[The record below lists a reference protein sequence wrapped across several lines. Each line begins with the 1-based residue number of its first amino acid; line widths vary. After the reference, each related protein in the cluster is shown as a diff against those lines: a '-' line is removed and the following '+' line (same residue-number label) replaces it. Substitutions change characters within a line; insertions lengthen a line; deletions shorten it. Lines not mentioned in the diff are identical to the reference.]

1 MTTDNET
8 KTLLEYLP
16 PFLREYYEF
25 KQLCKSGD
33 IEVSSI
39 DKAVDWNFDSA
50 FISDCDATVLSK
62 YERLLGIIPTS
73 SQSLENRRNKVLL
86 QWNTVASM
94 TLPQF
99 ISKLQE
105 YCGKDNIYVDTS
117 RELFYQLVL
126 WLNIHKVDVP
136 IIKDFV
142 DTWLPMNVN
151 YTLNGKTEIEE
162 SLKIGFLTKVE
173 KANIISVESYQED
186 TSLVLCVDDDDNL
199 LLSDDGDIY
208 IFEQKG

>member
-1 MTTDNET
+1 MDNET

-33 IEVSSI
+33 VEVSNI
-39 DKAVDWNFDSA
+39 DEAVDWNLDSA
-50 FISDCDATVLSK
+50 FISDCDETVLSK
-62 YERLLGIIPTS
+62 YERFLGIIPTS
-73 SQSLENRRNKVLL
+73 SQSIENRKNRVLL

-99 ISKLQE
+99 VSKLQG
-105 YCGKDNIYVDTS
+105 YCGKDDIYVDSS
-117 RELFYQLVL
+117 REQFYQLVI
-126 WLNIHKVDVP
+126 WLNIHKVDIP
-136 IIKDFV
+136 LIKDFI

-162 SLKIGFLTKVE
+162 SLKIGILTKVE
-173 KANIISVESYQED
+173 KANIISVENYQED

-208 IFEQKG
+208 IFE

>member
-1 MTTDNET
+1 MDNET

-73 SQSLENRRNKVLL
+73 SQSIENRRNMVLL

-94 TLPQF
+94 TLSQF

-117 RELFYQLVL
+117 REQFYQLVL

-173 KANIISVESYQED
+173 KANIISVESYQD
-186 TSLVLCVDDDDNL
+186 DASLVLCVDDDDNL

-208 IFEQKG
+208 IFE

>member
-1 MTTDNET
+1 MDNET

-50 FISDCDATVLSK
+50 FISDCDATALSK

-73 SQSLENRRNKVLL
+73 SQSIENRRNMVLL

-94 TLPQF
+94 TLSQF

-117 RELFYQLVL
+117 REQFYQLVL

-186 TSLVLCVDDDDNL
+186 ASLVLCVDDDDNL

-208 IFEQKG
+208 IFE

>member
-73 SQSLENRRNKVLL
+73 NQSIENRRNKVLL

-117 RELFYQLVL
+117 REQFYQLVL

-142 DTWLPMNVN
+142 DAWLPMNVN

-208 IFEQKG
+208 IFE

>member
-1 MTTDNET
+1 MDNET

-39 DKAVDWNFDSA
+39 DKAVDWNFYSA
-50 FISDCDATVLSK
+50 FISDCDETVLSK
-62 YERLLGIIPTS
+62 YEKFLGIVSSS
-73 SQSLENRRNKVLL
+73 SQSLETRKNKVLL
-86 QWNTVASM
+86 QWNTIASM

-99 ISKLQE
+99 VSKLQG

-117 RELFYQLVL
+117 REQFYQLVL
-126 WLNIHKVDVP
+126 WLNIHEVDVP

-208 IFEQKG
+208 IFE

>member
-1 MTTDNET
+1 MDNET
-8 KTLLEYLP
+8 KNLLEYLP

-73 SQSLENRRNKVLL
+73 SQSIENRRNMVLL

-94 TLPQF
+94 TLSQF

-117 RELFYQLVL
+117 REQFYQLVL

-186 TSLVLCVDDDDNL
+186 ASLVLCVDDDDNL

-208 IFEQKG
+208 IFE

>member
-1 MTTDNET
+1 MDNET

-73 SQSLENRRNKVLL
+73 SQSIENRRNMVLL

-94 TLPQF
+94 TLSQF

-117 RELFYQLVL
+117 REQFYQLVL
-126 WLNIHKVDVP
+126 WINIHKVDVP

-186 TSLVLCVDDDDNL
+186 ASLVLCVDDDDNL

-208 IFEQKG
+208 IFE

>member
-1 MTTDNET
+1 MATDNET

-73 SQSLENRRNKVLL
+73 SQSIENRRNKVLL

-117 RELFYQLVL
+117 REQFYQLAI
-126 WLNIHKVDVP
+126 WLNIHKVDIP
-136 IIKDFV
+136 LIKDFI
-142 DTWLPMNVN
+142 DTWMPMNVN

-186 TSLVLCVDDDDNL
+186 TLLVLCVDDDDNL

-208 IFEQKG
+208 IFE

>member
-1 MTTDNET
+1 MDNET

-73 SQSLENRRNKVLL
+73 SQSIGNRRNMVLL

-94 TLPQF
+94 TLSQF

-117 RELFYQLVL
+117 REQFYQLVL

-186 TSLVLCVDDDDNL
+186 ASLVLCVDDDDNL

-208 IFEQKG
+208 IFE

>member
-1 MTTDNET
+1 MDNET

-50 FISDCDATVLSK
+50 FISDCDDTVLSK
-62 YERLLGIIPTS
+62 YEKFLGIVSSS

-117 RELFYQLVL
+117 REQFYQLVL

-208 IFEQKG
+208 IFE

>member
-39 DKAVDWNFDSA
+39 DKAVNWNFDSA

-73 SQSLENRRNKVLL
+73 SQSIENRRNKVLL

-94 TLPQF
+94 TLSQF

-117 RELFYQLVL
+117 REQFYQLVL

-208 IFEQKG
+208 IFE

>member
-1 MTTDNET
+1 MATDNET

-50 FISDCDATVLSK
+50 FILDCDATVLSK

-73 SQSLENRRNKVLL
+73 SQSIENRRNKVLL

-105 YCGKDNIYVDTS
+105 YCGKDNFTVDNS
-117 RELFYQLVL
+117 REQFYQLVI
-126 WLNIHKVDVP
+126 WLNIHKVDIP
-136 IIKDFV
+136 LIKDFI

-186 TSLVLCVDDDDNL
+186 ASLVLCVDDDDNL

-208 IFEQKG
+208 IFE

>member
-1 MTTDNET
+1 MDNET

-73 SQSLENRRNKVLL
+73 SQSIENRRNMVLL

-94 TLPQF
+94 TLSQF

-117 RELFYQLVL
+117 REQFYQLVL

-186 TSLVLCVDDDDNL
+186 ASLVLCVDDDDNL

-208 IFEQKG
+208 IFFFFL

>member
-1 MTTDNET
+1 MATDNET

-62 YERLLGIIPTS
+62 YEQLLGIIPTS
-73 SQSLENRRNKVLL
+73 SQSIENRRNKVLL

-105 YCGKDNIYVDTS
+105 YCGKDNFTVDNS
-117 RELFYQLVL
+117 REQFYQLVI
-126 WLNIHKVDVP
+126 WLNIHKVDIP
-136 IIKDFV
+136 LIKDFI

-162 SLKIGFLTKVE
+162 SLKIGFLTKIE
-173 KANIISVESYQED
+173 ERNQISVEEYNDD
-186 TSLVLCVDDDDNL
+186 TIVYCADDENNIILDDDGNILILD
-199 LLSDDGDIY
+199 
-208 IFEQKG
+208 E

>member
-1 MTTDNET
+1 MDNET

-73 SQSLENRRNKVLL
+73 SQSIENRRNKVLL

-105 YCGKDNIYVDTS
+105 YCGKDNFTVDNS
-117 RELFYQLVL
+117 REQFYQLVI
-126 WLNIHKVDVP
+126 WLNIHKVDIP
-136 IIKDFV
+136 LIKDFI

-208 IFEQKG
+208 ICE

>member
-1 MTTDNET
+1 M
-8 KTLLEYLP
+8 
-16 PFLREYYEF
+16 REYYEF

-73 SQSLENRRNKVLL
+73 SQSIENRRNMVLL

-94 TLPQF
+94 TLSQF

-117 RELFYQLVL
+117 REQFYQLVL

-186 TSLVLCVDDDDNL
+186 ASLVLCVDDDDNL

-208 IFEQKG
+208 IFE

>member
-73 SQSLENRRNKVLL
+73 SQSIENRRNMVLL

-94 TLPQF
+94 TLSQF

-117 RELFYQLVL
+117 REQFYQLVL

-186 TSLVLCVDDDDNL
+186 ASLVLCVDDDDNL

-208 IFEQKG
+208 IFE

>member
-1 MTTDNET
+1 MDNET

-73 SQSLENRRNKVLL
+73 SQSIENRRNMVLL

-94 TLPQF
+94 TLSQF
-99 ISKLQE
+99 FSKLQE

-117 RELFYQLVL
+117 REQFYQLVL

-186 TSLVLCVDDDDNL
+186 ASLVLCVDDDDNL

-208 IFEQKG
+208 IFE

>member
-1 MTTDNET
+1 MDNET

-73 SQSLENRRNKVLL
+73 SQSIENRRNMVLL

-94 TLPQF
+94 TLSQF

-117 RELFYQLVL
+117 REQFYLLVL

-186 TSLVLCVDDDDNL
+186 ASLVLCVDDDDNL

-208 IFEQKG
+208 IFE

>member
-1 MTTDNET
+1 MDNET

-73 SQSLENRRNKVLL
+73 SQSIENRRNMVLL

-94 TLPQF
+94 TLSQF

-117 RELFYQLVL
+117 REQFYQLVL

-186 TSLVLCVDDDDNL
+186 ATLVLCVDDDDNL

-208 IFEQKG
+208 IFE

>member
-1 MTTDNET
+1 MDNET

-50 FISDCDATVLSK
+50 FISDCDETVLSK
-62 YERLLGIIPTS
+62 YEKFLGIVSSS
-73 SQSLENRRNKVLL
+73 SQSLETRKNKVLL
-86 QWNTVASM
+86 QWNTIASM

-99 ISKLQE
+99 VSKLQG

-117 RELFYQLVL
+117 REQFYQLVL
-126 WLNIHKVDVP
+126 WLNIHEVDVP

-208 IFEQKG
+208 IFE

>member
-1 MTTDNET
+1 MDNET

-25 KQLCKSGD
+25 KSGD

-73 SQSLENRRNKVLL
+73 SQSIENRRNMVLL

-94 TLPQF
+94 TLSQF

-117 RELFYQLVL
+117 REQFYQLVL

-186 TSLVLCVDDDDNL
+186 ASLVLCVDDDDNL

-208 IFEQKG
+208 IFE

>member
-208 IFEQKG
+208 IFE

>member
-1 MTTDNET
+1 MDNET

-33 IEVSSI
+33 IEVSSF

-73 SQSLENRRNKVLL
+73 SQSIENRRNMVLL

-94 TLPQF
+94 TLSQF

-117 RELFYQLVL
+117 REQFYQLVL

-186 TSLVLCVDDDDNL
+186 ASLVLCVDDDDNL

-208 IFEQKG
+208 IFE

>member
-1 MTTDNET
+1 MDNET

-50 FISDCDATVLSK
+50 FISDCDETVLSK
-62 YERLLGIIPTS
+62 YEKFLGIVSSS
-73 SQSLENRRNKVLL
+73 SQSLETRKNKVLS
-86 QWNTVASM
+86 QWNTIASM

-99 ISKLQE
+99 VSKLQG

-117 RELFYQLVL
+117 REQFYQLVL
-126 WLNIHKVDVP
+126 WLNIHEVDVP

-186 TSLVLCVDDDDNL
+186 TSLVLCVDDDNNL

-208 IFEQKG
+208 IFE

>member
-1 MTTDNET
+1 MDNET

-73 SQSLENRRNKVLL
+73 SQSIENRRNIGA
-86 QWNTVASM
+86 VAM
-94 TLPQF
+94 
-99 ISKLQE
+99 E
-105 YCGKDNIYVDTS
+105 YSGKYDLVAIYFKTP
-117 RELFYQLVL
+117 RIL
-126 WLNIHKVDVP
+126 W
-136 IIKDFV
+136 
-142 DTWLPMNVN
+142 
-151 YTLNGKTEIEE
+151 
-162 SLKIGFLTKVE
+162 
-173 KANIISVESYQED
+173 QR
-186 TSLVLCVDDDDNL
+186 
-199 LLSDDGDIY
+199 
-208 IFEQKG
+208 

>member
-1 MTTDNET
+1 MDNET

-73 SQSLENRRNKVLL
+73 SQSIENRRNMVLL

-94 TLPQF
+94 TLSQF

-117 RELFYQLVL
+117 REQFYQLVL

-186 TSLVLCVDDDDNL
+186 ASLVLCVDDDDNL
-199 LLSDDGDIY
+199 LLSDDGEIY
-208 IFEQKG
+208 IFE

>member
-1 MTTDNET
+1 MDNET

-73 SQSLENRRNKVLL
+73 SQSIENRRNMVLL

-94 TLPQF
+94 TLSQF

-117 RELFYQLVL
+117 REQFYQIDL

-186 TSLVLCVDDDDNL
+186 ASLVLCVDDDDNL

-208 IFEQKG
+208 IFE

>member
-1 MTTDNET
+1 MATDNET

-39 DKAVDWNFDSA
+39 DKAVDWNYESA

-73 SQSLENRRNKVLL
+73 SQSIENRRNKVLL

-105 YCGKDNIYVDTS
+105 YCGKDNFTVDNS
-117 RELFYQLVL
+117 REQFYQLVI
-126 WLNIHKVDVP
+126 WLNIHKVDIP
-136 IIKDFV
+136 LIKDFI

-162 SLKIGFLTKVE
+162 SLKIGFLTKIE

-208 IFEQKG
+208 IFE

>member
-1 MTTDNET
+1 MDNET

-50 FISDCDATVLSK
+50 FISDCDETVLSK
-62 YERLLGIIPTS
+62 YEKFLGIVSSS
-73 SQSLENRRNKVLL
+73 SQSLETRKNKVLL
-86 QWNTVASM
+86 QWNTIASM

-99 ISKLQE
+99 VSKLQG

-117 RELFYQLVL
+117 REQFYQLVL
-126 WLNIHKVDVP
+126 WLNIHEVDVP

-186 TSLVLCVDDDDNL
+186 TSLVLCVDDDNNL

-208 IFEQKG
+208 IFE

>member
-1 MTTDNET
+1 MATDNET

-39 DKAVDWNFDSA
+39 NKAVDWNFDSA

-73 SQSLENRRNKVLL
+73 SQSIENRRNKVLL

-94 TLPQF
+94 TLSQF

-117 RELFYQLVL
+117 REQFYQLVL
-126 WLNIHKVDVP
+126 WLNIHEVDVP

-208 IFEQKG
+208 IFE

>member
-1 MTTDNET
+1 MDNET

-73 SQSLENRRNKVLL
+73 SQSIENRRNMVLL

-94 TLPQF
+94 TLSQF

-117 RELFYQLVL
+117 REQFYQLVL

-151 YTLNGKTEIEE
+151 YTLNGKTELEE

-186 TSLVLCVDDDDNL
+186 ASLVLCVDDDDNL

-208 IFEQKG
+208 IFE

>member
-1 MTTDNET
+1 M
-8 KTLLEYLP
+8 
-16 PFLREYYEF
+16 REYYEF

-73 SQSLENRRNKVLL
+73 SQSIENRRNMVLL

-94 TLPQF
+94 TLSQF

-117 RELFYQLVL
+117 REQFYQLVL

-173 KANIISVESYQED
+173 KL
-186 TSLVLCVDDDDNL
+186 T
-199 LLSDDGDIY
+199 
-208 IFEQKG
+208 

>member
-1 MTTDNET
+1 MDNET

-73 SQSLENRRNKVLL
+73 SQSIENRRNKVLL

-117 RELFYQLVL
+117 REQFYQLVL

-186 TSLVLCVDDDDNL
+186 ASLVLCVDDDDNL

-208 IFEQKG
+208 IFE

>member
-1 MTTDNET
+1 MDNET

-62 YERLLGIIPTS
+62 YKRLLGIIPTS
-73 SQSLENRRNKVLL
+73 SQSIENRRNKVLL

-117 RELFYQLVL
+117 REQFYQLVI
-126 WLNIHKVDVP
+126 WLNIHKVDIP
-136 IIKDFV
+136 LIKDFI

-151 YTLNGKTEIEE
+151 YTLNGKTEIAE

-208 IFEQKG
+208 IFE

>member
-1 MTTDNET
+1 MATDNET

-73 SQSLENRRNKVLL
+73 SQSIENRRNKVLL

-105 YCGKDNIYVDTS
+105 YCGKDNFTVDNS
-117 RELFYQLVL
+117 REQFYQLVI
-126 WLNIHKVDVP
+126 WLNIHKVDIP
-136 IIKDFV
+136 LIKDFV

-208 IFEQKG
+208 IFE